1 MEAGGS
7 VEPGSVRRRSRY
19 STASIAISDMLLSS
33 NPLDAPD
40 IGVGERRT
48 CPAIHRSS
56 TSAKTSLP
64 FGRRRTIEALTAQ
77 GLEGLLC
84 FRQESMYYL
93 SGYDT
98 FGYVFFQCL
107 YLGAD
112 GTMTLLTRAP
122 DVRVAAYTSVV
133 EDIRM
138 WVDAPDANPAED
150 LKAILDEHGC
160 RGRKLGVEYEAY
172 GLTGPEREAGRCGP
186 GRVSAS
192 SKTPRTS

>member
-1 MEAGGS
+1 M
-7 VEPGSVRRRSRY
+7 SRN
-19 STASIAISDMLLSS
+19 SPI
-33 NPLDAPD
+33 
-40 IGVGERRT
+40 
-48 CPAIHRSS
+48 IHFTEDELADR
-56 TSAKTSLP
+56 
-64 FGRRRTIEALTAQ
+64 RRRTIEALTAQ

-93 SGYDT
+93 SGFDT
-98 FGYVFFQCL
+98 FGYVFVQCL

-112 GTMTLLTRAP
+112 GTMTLLTRAR

-172 GLTGPEREAGRCGP
+172 GLTGRSAKRVDAALGVKGGEKLDHEAEDVRDVGRYMVGEIEWQYYVKTGQDDSSGVAGTP
-186 GRVSAS
+186 NAQRRV
-192 SKTPRTS
+192 TR